1 MARHSMA
8 KRQLPILNQK
18 MAPPVGSLPEPET
31 ERPAW
36 QWVPIGLVLTYLM
49 WVPLA
54 SVTVRLG
61 QWLLP
66 AIYPDPSARSAG
78 VAVVIVGLLQAAVL
92 MICCGATGYVIGAH
106 GGQAGR
112 REALATGALAGA
124 LPVLLLAVLPV
135 GGGPSQMLISL
146 LPVVALGAL
155 SSWAGG
161 VVGLRRRPR

>member
-1 MARHSMA
+1 MRRHAMA

-54 SVTVRLG
+54 SVAVRVS

-66 AIYPDPSARSAG
+66 AIYPDPSHRSAG
-78 VAVVIVGLLQAAVL
+78 ATALIVGLLQAIVL
-92 MICCGATGYVIGAH
+92 VLCCGTTGYVIGVH
-106 GGQAGR
+106 GGKAGR
-112 REALATGALAGA
+112 REALVTGALAGA
-124 LPVLLLAVLPV
+124 GPVLLLAVLPV
-135 GGGPSQMLISL
+135 GGGL
-146 LPVVALGAL
+146 LPMAL
-155 SSWAGG
+155 SLVPVVSLAALAGWGGG
-161 VVGLRRRPR
+161 VIGLRRRPR